1 MSLFGELGGLG
12 GLVEKAI
19 QSHPGGL
26 SGLMQEAFAD
36 VGGLDGVI
44 ASLNSAGLGGKVN
57 SWLGQGANTPITADE
72 IRSALSN
79 AQVKQLATKLGIPMD
94 QVASVLAQHLP
105 NAVSQASAAGTIQA
119 APQT

>member
-1 MSLFGELGGLG
+1 MSLFGELG

-26 SGLMQEAFAD
+26 SGFMQEAFND

-44 ASLNSAGLGGKVN
+44 AKLNAAGLGETVN
-57 SWLGQGANTPITADE
+57 SWLGQGANKPITADE

-79 AQVKQLATKLGIPMD
+79 EQVRQLAAKLGVPVD
-94 QVASVLAQHLP
+94 QVASVLAQNLP
-105 NAVSQASAAGTIQA
+105 NAVSQASAAGAISAT
-119 APQT
+119 PQS